1 MKILTSILVIV
12 FISPI
17 LLAQSGGNNTY
28 EALNLV
34 TSARV
39 AALSGNAI
47 SVKDDDI
54 DLAWDNPSIL
64 NESMSNNLVLNY
76 VDYLADINYTSFIYS
91 KSFSNLGSFSAGMK
105 YLHYGT
111 FKETDYTGEIIR
123 EFNAQDVVFNLGWGR
138 GVSPILNLGKPNEKR
153 LDSIFFVGGNL
164 KFIYSNYHFDY
175 SSFGIAVDLAGTYHN
190 HRKNT
195 TIAAIIKN
203 AGIQIKPYTSKNR
216 EPLPFEIQLGISQKL
231 KHAPFRL
238 MLNVQH
244 LERWDLTYTDPT
256 AVMLPMIPEEEDT
269 LLFQKI
275 GAKVSSFGDKL
286 LRHAIFGTEIILSK
300 NFHVRLGYNYQRRK
314 ELKLATKRGMS
325 GFSFGLGFKVSKFH
339 FSYGRS
345 SFHLAGGTNHFSIRT
360 NLDYFYN
367 IRTNEMPN
375 AAID

>member
-1 MKILTSILVIV
+1 VKF
-12 FISPI
+12 FISFLI
-17 LLAQSGGNNTY
+17 SVFLAPTLFSQEGGNNTY

-47 SVKDDDI
+47 SIKDNDI

-64 NESMSNNLVLNY
+64 NESMENHLVLNY

-111 FKETDYTGEIIR
+111 FKEADHTGEIIR
-123 EFNAQDVVFNLGWGR
+123 EFNAQDVVFNLGWGK
-138 GVSPILNLGKPNEKR
+138 GVSPILNLGKSNEKK

-164 KFIYSNYHFDY
+164 KLIYSNYHFDY
-175 SSFGIAVDLAGTYHN
+175 SSFGIAIDLAGTYHN
-190 HRKNT
+190 HKRNT
-195 TIAAIIKN
+195 TVAAIIKN

-238 MLNVQH
+238 MLNAQH
-244 LERWDLTYTDPT
+244 LERWDLTYTDPIET
-256 AVMLPMIPEEEDT
+256 QSPLIPVEEDT
-269 LLFQKI
+269 LMFQKI
-275 GAKVSSFGDKL
+275 GAKVSDFGDKL
-286 LRHAIFGTEIILSK
+286 LRHTSFGTEIILSK
-300 NFHVRLGYNYQRRK
+300 NFHIRVGYNYQRQK
-314 ELKLATKRGMS
+314 ELKISTKRGMS

-339 FSYGRS
+339 FSYGRTA
-345 SFHLAGGTNHFSIRT
+345 FHLAGGTNHFSIRT
-360 NLDYFYN
+360 SLDNFHATK
-367 IRTNEMPN
+367 TNEMPN
-375 AAID
+375 PIID